1 MSNIL
6 SSESLYRHMLKQ
18 FQEYHTALTCS
29 MNVDIQ
35 QAVDHILQEFSRE
48 DYDALAIYKVLEN
61 LLLNC

>member
-1 MSNIL
+1 
-6 SSESLYRHMLKQ
+6 MLKQ